1 MEGSVDGIGKVIL
14 IMGLIA
20 MAITFTLS
28 LYLYFKD
35 KRMEMAVMGFALAMV
50 LTICG
55 VTATVLDHFSA
66 RRTKAAAAEL
76 KRAADAIPVSQE
88 IWFSRPDGTY
98 VHWTGSPSGPAQAG
112 TPAVPDAAPAPTDA
126 PAESGS
132 TEPSSEPTEPAQA
145 AEPAQSA
152 EPPQAGGEAPADL
165 QNQ

>member
-1 MEGSVDGIGKVIL
+1 MEGSVETIGKVIL
-14 IMGLIA
+14 ILGLIA
-20 MAITFTLS
+20 MAVTFALS

-66 RRTKAAAAEL
+66 RRATTAAAEL

-98 VHWTGSPSGPAQAG
+98 VHWTGSPSGPPQASS
-112 TPAVPDAAPAPTDA
+112 PAVPNAAPAPQTQ
-126 PAESGS
+126 E
-132 TEPSSEPTEPAQA
+132 TEPPEPSGENAQAQEPAQA
-145 AEPAQSA
+145 GE
-152 EPPQAGGEAPADL
+152 EPPAAPAE
-165 QNQ
+165 